1 MTRELLIGTRKGL
14 FTLRGDGGGPY
25 EVAGRTFEG
34 NVVEYA
40 MRDSR
45 SGRYFASVTSGF
57 YGPRLWHS
65 MDPTAPLEDWTHA
78 ETLAMPEDTQASLE
92 RIWVVRTGE
101 ADDQLWAGVDPA
113 ALFESRDGG
122 LTWIAQPAAC
132 GTSRAG
138 TSGSPAAAGSACTR
152 SSRGPGSR

>member
-1 MTRELLIGTRKGL
+1 M
-14 FTLRGDGGGPY
+14 RGDGDGPY

-40 MRDSR
+40 MRDPR

-122 LTWIAQPAAC
+122 LTWALNRPLWDQPGRDETLRGAD
-132 GTSRAG
+132 GG
-138 TSGSPAAAGSACTR
+138 GHAAAPVRWKRARASCWPCSVNT
-152 SSRGPGSR
+152 